1 MSRLWLIL
9 AQYPPRVA
17 IADGEPTNIIDK
29 IVIDT
34 TTPDETLGKAAE
46 WLEAHKPFAGIGVA
60 SFGPVD
66 LDKKSPTY
74 GYVTTTPKPNW
85 GMADVLK
92 YFKKF
97 DVPIEFDTDVNAP
110 ALAEQQLGNHGYE
123 CVASAKENYIGH
135 KKEAA
140 GFINLHV

>member
-1 MSRLWLIL
+1 M
-9 AQYPPRVA
+9 
-17 IADGEPTNIIDK
+17 
-29 IVIDT
+29 
-34 TTPDETLGKAAE
+34 GKAAD

-74 GYVTTTPKPNW
+74 GHITTTPKANW

-97 DVPIEFDTDVNAP
+97 EAPIEFDTDVNAP
-110 ALAEQQLGNHGYE
+110 ALAEQQLGNHGY
-123 CVASAKENYIGH
+123 AQKLLRLLSA
-135 KKEAA
+135 
-140 GFINLHV
+140 